1 MLPNELLD
9 TYSRDLKTIELSK
22 LLQTENEVSLSGL
35 CGNLKVIIPLSISYL
50 KENNHCFICA
60 DKKEAMLYYSNLCNY
75 LNNEKIFFFPYSNRK
90 PYDDELINNANV
102 IMRTETIQHLKENK
116 NEKTY
121 VVTYPEGLVE
131 LYPDKKTSD
140 RLSYNI
146 GLNEKINQ
154 KSILDNLNAQ
164 CFTRVDFVKNPGEYA
179 LRGNILDVF
188 SFTNIHPF
196 RIESDD
202 DFIAKIKEFD
212 VETQLTIK
220 ELENIKILS
229 NIQKDKKNKEKIL
242 SKQEAITYFS
252 SKGSNGKNVLELLLE
267 KYSQSHFDPKLL
279 AGLREEIHLQ
289 DSKRSLKLM
298 DVDPFLYSWI
308 YR

>member
-75 LNNEKIFFFPYSNRK
+75 LNNEKVFFFPYSNRK

-164 CFTRVDFVKNPGEYA
+164 YFTRVDFVKNPGEYA

-188 SFTNIHPF
+188 
-196 RIESDD
+196 
-202 DFIAKIKEFD
+202 
-212 VETQLTIK
+212 
-220 ELENIKILS
+220 
-229 NIQKDKKNKEKIL
+229 
-242 SKQEAITYFS
+242 
-252 SKGSNGKNVLELLLE
+252 
-267 KYSQSHFDPKLL
+267 
-279 AGLREEIHLQ
+279 
-289 DSKRSLKLM
+289 
-298 DVDPFLYSWI
+298 
-308 YR
+308 

>member
-1 MLPNELLD
+1 MLPNKLLD

-22 LLQTENEVSLSGL
+22 LIQTENEVSLGGL

-50 KENNHCFICA
+50 NENNHCFICA

-75 LNNEKIFFFPYSNRK
+75 LNNEKVFFFPYSNRK

-146 GLNEKINQ
+146 GLNKKINQ

-164 CFTRVDFVKNPGEYA
+164 GFTRVDFVKNPGEYA

-212 VETQLTIK
+212 VDTQLTIK
-220 ELENIKILS
+220 ELENIKLLS
-229 NIQKDKKNKEKIL
+229 NIQKDKNNRRLRHYLILWVKN
-242 SKQEAITYFS
+242 
-252 SKGSNGKNVLELLLE
+252 
-267 KYSQSHFDPKLL
+267 
-279 AGLREEIHLQ
+279 GL
-289 DSKRSLKLM
+289 
-298 DVDPFLYSWI
+298 FG
-308 YR
+308 